1 MLVTISPGFHQQVF
15 LAFLCAQHI
24 FLHNGRENTQPK
36 IAFETRQQTFQS
48 YSLLELLFFERTTP
62 KITTPKTYLWRK

>member
-24 FLHNGRENTQPK
+24 LLHNGRENTQPK
-36 IAFETRQQTFQS
+36 IAFETEQQAFHS
-48 YSLLELLFFERTTP
+48 YSLLELLFFE
-62 KITTPKTYLWRK
+62 